1 MKPGTTT
8 RLFSFSSL
16 RAAAPVDASP
26 ALHALAA
33 QNISF
38 SGPFLTVRGKSV
50 FGVDGGVLLDSEIV
64 TLANSGDLTPDG
76 IRKFIRQ
83 LRDSGKLR

>member
-1 MKPGTTT
+1 MKPGTA
-8 RLFSFSSL
+8 RLFCFSRL

-26 ALHALAA
+26 AMHALAA

-38 SGPFLTVRGKSV
+38 SSPSLTPRGKSV
-50 FGVDGGVLLDSEIV
+50 FAVEGGVLLESEIM

-76 IRKFIRQ
+76 IRNFIRQ